1 MNRRAFTLI
10 ELLVVIAIIAILAAI
25 LFPVFAQAKLAAKKT
40 SSLSNTK
47 QLGLGV
53 IMYNTDSDGV
63 YDIGCPAAW
72 WYPGNPSQPGGGW
85 SWDISPYIKNA
96 GIFAD
101 PTDSPGKQSWQN
113 WFSVP
118 PTIEVSYASNGYMNW
133 VNADSH
139 WEVLGLMG
147 MNQGYTQP
155 PQYGPGWMGIDRR
168 TESQNAR
175 PAETVLLAARYGGD
189 DIFGQGDMMSGVNW
203 WDYTGAGLIPN
214 GAAAINTNY
223 YAPLGSWNGGGQWL
237 VNKDQRMGACL
248 FIYNACPMV
257 YADGHAK
264 AINPIATDPDPVNQP
279 DKNQWD
285 STRQ

>member
-53 IMYNTDSDGV
+53 MMYNTDQDGE
-63 YDIGCPAAW
+63 YDTGSPGNW
-72 WYPGNPSQPGGGW
+72 WYPANTGAW
-85 SWDISPYIKNA
+85 SWDSSPYIKNA
-96 GIFAD
+96 GIFSD

-118 PTIEVSYASNGYMNW
+118 PTIEVSYASNGLQVW
-133 VNADSH
+133 VNAHNH
-139 WEVLGLMG
+139 WEVIGLMG
-147 MNQGYTQP
+147 MSQGYTQVG
-155 PQYGPGWMGIDRR
+155 GPGWMGIDRHN
-168 TESQNAR
+168 ESDNAR
-175 PAETVLLAARYGGD
+175 PAETVMLAARYGGN

-203 WDYTGAGLIPN
+203 WDYSGAGLTPDGTRNPN
-214 GAAAINTNY
+214 NSY
-223 YAPLGSWNGGGQWL
+223 SAPLGNWNAGGGNWL
-237 VNKDQRMGACL
+237 VNKDQRNGACL
-248 FIYNACPMV
+248 TIYAGVCPMV
-257 YADGHAK
+257 FADGHAK
-264 AINPIATDPDPVNQP
+264 AVNPVSTDPDPVNQP

-285 STRQ
+285 ATRQ